1 MSYLDTLKQLQENLH
16 IKRQLE
22 TYPEWIGWAFMV
34 SGGIL
39 LSTFLY
45 SYMNSTLGA
54 SHRANTSEPTSSIII
69 HISGFIA
76 GIATLIIGFI
86 GLVHYIPYTSLT
98 NDSEQRI
105 TTYLS
110 QLNTDEYAKLKQQ
123 VEVNRNTSFDD
134 RTTQSTHEQ
143 LKSTLSPENR
153 RTFFFFFQTLIYFHK
168 GGHNLCL
175 KNIQY

>member
-1 MSYLDTLKQLQENLH
+1 MSYQDTLQQLQKTLPIE
-16 IKRQLE
+16 RQLE
-22 TYPEWIGWAFMV
+22 TYPEWISWAFMV

-39 LSTFLY
+39 LSAFLY
-45 SYMNSTLGA
+45 SYMSSMIGA
-54 SHRANTSEPTSSIII
+54 SYRANTSEPTSSIVI

-98 NDSEQRI
+98 NESEQRI

-123 VEVNRNTSFDD
+123 VEVNRNTSFND
-134 RTTQSTHEQ
+134 RTTQSIHEQ
-143 LKSTLSPENR
+143 LKSTLSPENK
-153 RTFFFFFQTLIYFHK
+153 RTFFFFFRH
-168 GGHNLCL
+168 
-175 KNIQY
+175 